1 MTKRQK
7 NALETRQKIYETA
20 CSLIEEKGFANV
32 SVEDITD
39 ACGVA
44 KGTFYVYF
52 KRKEDIVFEC
62 CKAWFC
68 DVDRKAREHKGTFV

>member
-7 NALETRQKIYETA
+7 NALETRQKIYRTA

-32 SVEDITD
+32 SVEDITN

-44 KGTFYVYF
+44 K
-52 KRKEDIVFEC
+52 
-62 CKAWFC
+62 
-68 DVDRKAREHKGTFV
+68 